1 MPLTRGERV
10 FLPFSVTPSFY
21 SPRTRVIPFYCIGY
35 LTPRDRFT
43 DHTIETSRLPPLPG
57 HRNRLTGIYCDLEA
71 RTILARFV
79 KIADKEPI

>member
-1 MPLTRGERV
+1 MPLTRDV

-35 LTPRDRFT
+35 LTLRHLETGSGPHDRNFT
-43 DHTIETSRLPPLPG
+43 PSLPFLPG
-57 HRNRLTGIYCDLEA
+57 HRNRLTGIYCDLKA

-79 KIADKEPI
+79 